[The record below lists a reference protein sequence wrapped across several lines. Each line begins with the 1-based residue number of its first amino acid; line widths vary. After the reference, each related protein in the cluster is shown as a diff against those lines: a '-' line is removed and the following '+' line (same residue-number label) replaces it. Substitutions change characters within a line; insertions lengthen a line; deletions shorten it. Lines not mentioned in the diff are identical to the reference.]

1 MTRPKL
7 KIEKSILDKS
17 IEILTFLLIVVS
29 AIIIGFYYNELPE
42 RVPIHFNWPSKD
54 ENEFGAKGLLWTSP
68 IICGVIVLALYKLNQ
83 YPWVFNYPA
92 EITEKNAPYNYKMAT
107 KMLRII
113 GLIIALICFVLTVT
127 SILNGLGDT
136 TNFEKYFMP
145 LFPVLLIGVPIFYVI
160 IMLIKKKREFEI

>member
-7 KIEKSILDKS
+7 KIEKCILDKA

-29 AIIIGFYYNELPE
+29 AIIIGFHYNQLPE
-42 RVPIHFNWPSKD
+42 RVPIHFNWPSKG
-54 ENEFGAKGLLWTSP
+54 ENGFGAKGLLWTSP
-68 IICGVIVLALYKLNQ
+68 IICGIIVLAIYKLNQ

-92 EITEKNAPYNYKMAT
+92 EINKKNAANNYKVAT

-113 GLIIALICFVLTVT
+113 GVIIALICFVLTVT

-136 TNFEKYFMP
+136 TNFEKYFVP
-145 LFPVLLIGVPIFYVI
+145 LFLILLIGVPVFYVI
-160 IMLIKKKREFEI
+160 IMLIKKKKGV